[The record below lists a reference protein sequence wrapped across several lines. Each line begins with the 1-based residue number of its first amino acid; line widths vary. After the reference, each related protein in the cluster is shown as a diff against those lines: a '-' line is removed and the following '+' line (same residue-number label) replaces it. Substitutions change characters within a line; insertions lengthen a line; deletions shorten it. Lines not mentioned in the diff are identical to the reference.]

1 MRVARGHHSVAWL
14 RLLLALPF
22 LYPLVWL
29 CISALWPDYQ
39 PLAVIWMAPE
49 RFRPSLDNFGTAVS
63 VVPMGR
69 FALNSLRVVVL
80 AVPLTLLVASL
91 ASFALTQLPK
101 GGQTALVW
109 MSLAA
114 LLAPQKALWLA
125 RFAVFKTIG
134 WVNTP
139 WPLVAPALLGG
150 SPFYV
155 LLLYGV
161 LRRVPPELWETAR
174 MDGANRWQLWRHV
187 ALPLTREALLAVAV
201 LQFLHVWG
209 DFADPLLYLRSIT
222 QMTLPVGLRLLTEL
236 DITRWPVVMA
246 GAVLLAAPAIGVFLV
261 GQRFVQQVPVRLD

>member
-1 MRVARGHHSVAWL
+1 MVRRRSFAFAKWL
-14 RLLLALPF
+14 PALPF
-22 LYPLVWL
+22 LYPLAWL

-39 PLAVIWMAPE
+39 PLAIIWLEPE
-49 RFRPSLDNFGTAVS
+49 RFRPSFDNFATAVT
-63 VVPMGR
+63 VAPMGR
-69 FALNSLRVVVL
+69 FAFNSLRIVVL

-91 ASFALTQLPK
+91 AGFAMLQLHQRSQSF
-101 GGQTALVW
+101 LVW
-109 MSLAA
+109 LSLAA
-114 LLAPQKALWLA
+114 LLAPQKALWLS
-125 RFAVFKTIG
+125 RFAVFKTLG

-155 LLLYGV
+155 LLLYGI
-161 LRRVPPELWETAR
+161 LRRVPRDLWEAAR
-174 MDGANRWQLWRHV
+174 IDGASLWQLWRHL

-209 DFADPLLYLRSIT
+209 DFADPLLYLRSVT

-246 GAVLLAAPAIGVFLV
+246 GAMLLTAPAIGVFLL
-261 GQRFVQQVPVRLD
+261 GQRFVQQFPVRLD

>member
-1 MRVARGHHSVAWL
+1 MGRGSSGSAV

-22 LYPLVWL
+22 LYPLAWL

-39 PLAVIWMAPE
+39 PLAIIWLEPE
-49 RFRPSLDNFGTAVS
+49 RFRPSFDNFGTAVT

-69 FALNSLRVVVL
+69 FALNSLRVVL
-80 AVPLTLLVASL
+80 LTVPLTLLVASL
-91 ASFALTQLPK
+91 AAFAAIRLPAR
-101 GGQTALVW
+101 GQIFFVW

-125 RFAVFKTIG
+125 RFAVFKTLG

-150 SPFYV
+150 SPFFV
-155 LLLYGV
+155 LLLYGT
-161 LRRVPPELWETAR
+161 LRRTPPELWEAAV
-174 MDGANRWQLWRHV
+174 MDGATLRQLWRYI
-187 ALPLTREALLAVAV
+187 ALPLTREPLLAIAV

-209 DFADPLLYLRSIT
+209 DFADPLLYLRSVT
-222 QMTLPVGLRLLTEL
+222 QMTLPVGLHLLTEL

-246 GAVLLAAPAIGVFLV
+246 GASLLAAPAIGVFLA
-261 GQRFVQQVPVRLD
+261 GQRFVQQFPVRLD